1 MKSFRK
7 KTKNLFKF
15 DTSVKSVEVDTEYN
29 LTIYLEGGEIKTIN
43 LKEFI
48 YFSLIFF
55 LSQ

>member
-29 LTIYLEGGEIKTIN
+29 LTIYLESREIRTIN
-43 LKEFI
+43 IKDKI
-48 YFSLIFF
+48 
-55 LSQ
+55 